1 MNALTEYRRPGAGY
15 RAEAAR
21 SPWRALGGWH
31 RRDGGDWAL
40 VYANGR
46 RRTAARR
53 AVVCVEGGAWVW
65 RVEEF
70 DLRSRRVR
78 RIANRSARGRW
89 YASAGAAMPWADAA
103 ARTSD

>member
-1 MNALTEYRRPGAGY
+1 MNVLTEYRRPGAAY

-21 SPWRALGGWH
+21 SAWRALGGWH
-31 RRDGGDWAL
+31 LRDDGTL
-40 VYANGR
+40 SRVYAARG

-53 AVVCVEGGAWVW
+53 AVLYREAGAWVW

-78 RIANRSARGRW
+78 RIANRSARDKW